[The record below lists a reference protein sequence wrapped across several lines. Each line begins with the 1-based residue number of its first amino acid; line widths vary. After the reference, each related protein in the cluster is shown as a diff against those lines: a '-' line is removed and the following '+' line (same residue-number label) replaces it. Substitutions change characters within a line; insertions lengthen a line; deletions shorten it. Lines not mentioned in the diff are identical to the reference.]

1 MRVSRA
7 ASRTLAAGKVLV
19 DGRAEG
25 RILKLRAPISFWGG
39 IDPATA
45 RVIDVRHPDRG
56 LPIEGRILCLPGM
69 IGSSSASAVM
79 LELLRAGKA
88 PAALVLGE
96 TDAILALGVVVGAEL
111 GYPAIPVVE
120 LAPDAQ
126 RSLPQDALARI
137 DEGGF
142 IVLL

>member
-1 MRVSRA
+1 MTETP
-7 ASRTLAAGKVLV
+7 TLLGALKAEKVLV
-19 DGRAEG
+19 DGCAEG

-45 RVIDVRHPDRG
+45 RVIDARHPDRG
-56 LPIEGRILCLPGM
+56 AFIDGRILCLPGM

-96 TDAILALGVVVGAEL
+96 TDAILALGVVVGVEMGYRPIPVIEL
-111 GYPAIPVVE
+111 GR
-120 LAPDAQ
+120 DAQ
-126 RSLPQDALARI
+126 SALPQGAPARI

-142 IVLL
+142 IALL

>member
-1 MRVSRA
+1 MTLSSA
-7 ASRTLAAGKVLV
+7 EPRTLWADKVLV

-39 IDPATA
+39 VDPVTA
-45 RVIDVRHPDRG
+45 RVIDARHPDRG
-56 LPIEGRILCLPGM
+56 VSIEGRILCLPGM

-96 TDAILALGVVVGAEL
+96 TDAILALGVVVGIEM
-111 GYPAIPVVE
+111 GYRRIPVLL
-120 LAPDAQ
+120 LAWEVQSVLA
-126 RSLPQDALARI
+126 QDALARI

-142 IVLL
+142 IALA

>member
-1 MRVSRA
+1 MTLSSAAPGMLRA
-7 ASRTLAAGKVLV
+7 GNVLV

-39 IDPATA
+39 VDPVTA
-45 RVIDVRHPDRG
+45 RVIDARHPDRG
-56 LPIEGRILCLPGM
+56 VSIEGRIFCLPGM

-96 TDAILALGVVVGAEL
+96 TDAILALGVVVGIEM
-111 GYPAIPVVE
+111 GYGRIPVLQ
-120 LAPDAQ
+120 LAWEAQ
-126 RSLPQDALARI
+126 SVLAQDALARI
-137 DEGGF
+137 EEGGF
-142 IVLL
+142 IALA